1 MAVNIDTVYQ
11 RVLAIANKE
20 QRGYVTPQEFNLLA
34 NQAQL
39 QIFEQYF
46 YEAGRRSR
54 TDADKVPNTEQMNS
68 RGDVKALLDE
78 KLDVFKTVS
87 TVTSGHT
94 FPSNYTVGKV
104 WANGYEAQKVPFN
117 DLKRVAASSRH
128 VSGPTT
134 EPIYCESNTNGQD
147 IIVLNGSSTPATTAV
162 SCEVFNKP
170 AAAEWDYVVVASKA
184 LYNAAGST
192 NFSLHESEETELV
205 NVILE
210 LAGIVINKPGL
221 VQLAAQ
227 REANAK
233 AMQDK

>member
-1 MAVNIDTVYQ
+1 MITLKKDTPSLVFLDS
-11 RVLAIANKE
+11 RVIIVRWSQWE
-20 QRGYVTPQEFNLLA
+20 W
-34 NQAQL
+34 
-39 QIFEQYF
+39 
-46 YEAGRRSR
+46 
-54 TDADKVPNTEQMNS
+54 
-68 RGDVKALLDE
+68 GD
-78 KLDVFKTVS
+78 
-87 TVTSGHT
+87 
-94 FPSNYTVGKV
+94 
-104 WANGYEAQKVPFN
+104 
-117 DLKRVAASSRH
+117 
-128 VSGPTT
+128 
-134 EPIYCESNTNGQD
+134 IESNTNGQD

-170 AAAEWDYVVVASKA
+170 AAVEWDYVVVASKA